1 MKLNSKSFF
10 TIVIGII
17 AIAILLLVLLVTE
30 KLLSIWHYLQEAPL
44 WVSFVYASVIMMVAL
59 FIVYLYFVFIKT
71 KPASKQK
78 LKPIDE
84 SSLRDSI
91 SEQAHR
97 GVDISDAN
105 YELQEL
111 DKRRSQETF
120 YIALYGTVSSG
131 KSSFIQTL
139 LPEQNIQTHV
149 LSGTTKGI
157 EVYQYKN
164 LAIIDLPGLDDFDEA
179 VEKLAIEETLRAH
192 VVVFLTDSDLTQTE
206 MRVITKLR
214 NTKKPMVIALN
225 KSDRFAEQEQ
235 IQIIQSLKTKTEKKY
250 PVAIISTGGQ
260 ETIIYQDAKGK
271 QIKKVQNREAN
282 IEPLLKSIE
291 KVVENNPDILNR
303 FRDASM
309 LMLAQNKLNKAEKAF
324 NQKKAEDIIQA
335 YTKKAVFGAMA
346 SVAPGSDIVIQ
357 GTLATKMVQSI
368 CALYEIS
375 PKQMEIDA
383 VIRLTGGK
391 LKTSVSLVLAVAGNA
406 MKAFPGIGTA
416 AGGLTHAVSYGM
428 IFNALGHAVLDSIST
443 LGVLDAQATQQKF
456 EENLLGP
463 AQTLAKDL
471 AKMAL
476 KIEK

>member
-1 MKLNSKSFF
+1 MKLNSKAILT
-10 TIVIGII
+10 TIIAVI
-17 AIAILLLVLLVTE
+17 AIALLLLVLLVTE

-44 WVSFVYASVIMMVAL
+44 WVSFLYATVIMLVAVV
-59 FIVYLYFVFIKT
+59 IVYLYLSFIKS
-71 KPASKQK
+71 KPPVQQK

-91 SEQAHR
+91 SQLADK
-97 GVDISDAN
+97 GVDITDATT
-105 YELQEL
+105 ELEEL
-111 DKRRSQETF
+111 DKRRSQENF

-131 KSSFIQTL
+131 KSSFIKAL
-139 LPEQNIQTHV
+139 LPEQHIQTHV
-149 LSGTTKGI
+149 LAGTTKGI

-164 LAIIDLPGLDDFDEA
+164 LAIIDLPGLDDFDDA

-225 KSDRFAEQEQ
+225 KSDRFIGEEQS
-235 IQIIQSLKTKTEKKY
+235 QIIQSLKAKTEEKY
-250 PVAIISTGGQ
+250 PVALISTGGK

-271 QIKKVQNREAN
+271 QKKKVQVRDAN

-291 KVVENNPDILNR
+291 KVVENNPEILNR

-309 LMLAQNKLNKAEKAF
+309 LMLAQNKLNKAETAF
-324 NQKKAEDIIQA
+324 NLQKAEDIIQS

-346 SVAPGSDIVIQ
+346 SVAPGSDLVIQ
-357 GTLATKMVQSI
+357 GTLATKMVQTI
-368 CALYEIS
+368 CALYGIS

-416 AGGLTHAVSYGM
+416 VGGVTHAVSYGM

-443 LGVLDAQATQQKF
+443 LGVLDAQMTQQKF

-471 AKMAL
+471 AQMAL

>member
-1 MKLNSKSFF
+1 MKFNSKSVLA
-10 TIVIGII
+10 TVIAVI

-30 KLLSIWHYLQEAPL
+30 KLLSIWHYLQEAPM
-44 WVSFVYASVIMMVAL
+44 WVSFVYATVIMLVAV
-59 FIVYLYFVFIKT
+59 FVVYLYFVFVKT
-71 KPASKQK
+71 KPPVIQK

-91 SEQAHR
+91 SQQANR
-97 GVDISDAN
+97 GVDISEAAL
-105 YELQEL
+105 ELQEL
-111 DKRRSQETF
+111 DKRRSQEDF

-131 KSSFIQTL
+131 KSSFIKAL
-139 LPEQNIQTHV
+139 LPEQHIQTDV

-164 LAIIDLPGLDDFDEA
+164 LAIIDLPGLDDFNEA
-179 VEKLAIEETLRAH
+179 VEKFAIEETLRAH

-206 MRVITKLR
+206 MRVISKLR

-225 KSDRFAEQEQ
+225 KSDRYGDEEQS
-235 IQIIQSLKTKTEKKY
+235 QIIQSLKTKTEKKF
-250 PVAIISTGGQ
+250 PVALISTGGQ

-271 QIKKVQNREAN
+271 QKKKIQTRDAN

-291 KVVENNPDILNR
+291 KVVENNPEILNR

-309 LMLAQNKLNKAEKAF
+309 LMLAQNKLNKAEIAY
-324 NQKKAEDIIQA
+324 NLEKAENVIQD

-346 SVAPGSDIVIQ
+346 SVAPGSDLVIQ
-357 GTLATKMVQSI
+357 GTLATKMVQTI

-416 AGGLTHAVSYGM
+416 VGGITHAVSYGM

-443 LGVLDAQATQQKF
+443 LGVLDAHVTQQKF